1 MDRLTRQISESL
13 AEIEAELRRLELW
26 EGVSPAVQ
34 DLMSAQPFCYD
45 TLEFPQWLQ
54 WLFLA
59 RMKALVDAGGPYPA
73 RSGIH
78 AYAEEWAA
86 HAAVEGAHLLVLIK
100 HVDALIEAP
109 RPSAQA

>member
-1 MDRLTRQISESL
+1 MDRLTRQLSGLL

-26 EGVSPAVQ
+26 EGVSPAAQ
-34 DLMSAQPFCYD
+34 NLMSAQPFCYD

-86 HAAVEGAHLLVLIK
+86 HAAVESTHLLVLIK
-100 HVDALIEAP
+100 RVDALIEAP